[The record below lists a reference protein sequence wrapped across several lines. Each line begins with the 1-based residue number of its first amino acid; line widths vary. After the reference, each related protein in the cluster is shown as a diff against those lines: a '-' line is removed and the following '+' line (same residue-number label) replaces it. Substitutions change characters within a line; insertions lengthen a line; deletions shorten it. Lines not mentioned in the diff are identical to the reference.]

1 MISAN
6 IHRYRVRLIIDR
18 DPRCCW
24 VVLPIRQDY
33 DSSLLRL
40 RHSRV
45 ATRGL
50 QAREELA
57 QDADGV
63 LCARRQGSGDGWPAC
78 SRAERPPRIGRRGRD
93 ERVRDLQ
100 RWCVGRSK
108 RYVSAFFAFL
118 SLFSPITPH
127 CIAFQPHDRKMRS
140 SRKKPHHAT
149 VVDAGFLPSPSIKEE
164 RSAISASSSINN
176 RLENSKKSPNPKRCV
191 RPAVGITS
199 ASHRNTA
206 RACVSLH
213 PRQGLPLSGTV
224 LPSIL

>member
-1 MISAN
+1 MTLPFFGSGIVELPPEGFKRAKNSRKMQMVFFVHEGKVLVTVGPPAVEQNGHGVSGGEAETNEFAISKGG
-6 IHRYRVRLIIDR
+6 V
-18 DPRCCW
+18 W
-24 VVLPIRQDY
+24 VVPRGMF
-33 DSSLLRL
+33 LL
-40 RHSRV
+40 
-45 ATRGL
+45 
-50 QAREELA
+50 
-57 QDADGV
+57 
-63 LCARRQGSGDGWPAC
+63 
-78 SRAERPPRIGRRGRD
+78 
-93 ERVRDLQ
+93 
-100 RWCVGRSK
+100 
-108 RYVSAFFAFL
+108 FFAFL
-118 SLFSPITPH
+118 SLFSSITPH